1 MSEWTVVT
9 VIIAI
14 VGLFFTVSKPIITLN
29 SNIVKLNFTVEALS
43 KEQGAQKAALEKQ
56 AEHDRE
62 AHKRL
67 WVKNEEQDDKLRDH
81 EARIDRLEE
90 SK

>member
-14 VGLFFTVSKPIITLN
+14 VGLFFTVGKPIITLN

-43 KEQGAQKAALEKQ
+43 KEQGIQKAALEKQ

-62 AHKRL
+62 AHKRI
-67 WVKNEEQDDKLRDH
+67 WEKNEEQDKEIADH
-81 EARIDRLEE
+81 EARIGILEGR
-90 SK
+90 K

>member
-1 MSEWTVVT
+1 MTEWTVVS
-9 VIIAI
+9 VIIAV
-14 VGLFFTVSKPIITLN
+14 VGLFFTVGKPIITLN

-43 KEQGAQKAALEKQ
+43 KEQGVQKAALEKQ

-67 WVKNEEQDDKLRDH
+67 WDKNDEQDEKLTDH
-81 EARIDRLEE
+81 EARIGKLEGR
-90 SK
+90 